1 VSRWFELRAVVPRV
15 RMDRLSQLAFAHG
28 ASGVQEDAAPGHP
41 VRYRQPWD
49 TEDPPLPMLCMFKAW
64 FAEETLAAARDA
76 LGAEVD
82 HLEQLPVDETDWAES
97 WKLHHHRIVVSDR
110 LAVAPPWDAV
120 PGDLVIPPGQA
131 FGTGSHPTTLAC
143 LGAIDRLADDCQR
156 CLDVGCGSGILALAA
171 TRLGLQSEG
180 IDIEEESVRASMENA
195 ATNGLSARFS
205 ATPLEDVRGTY
216 DLVVA
221 NLYAE
226 VLTQLAPDLLRV
238 TSRHL
243 VLAGILA
250 DRAGPLLEI
259 LSPPLAVRAEVR
271 EGDWLH
277 LHLERL

>member
-1 VSRWFELRAVVPRV
+1 MSRWFELRAVVPRV
-15 RMDRLSQLAFAHG
+15 RMERLSQLAFENG
-28 ASGVQEDAAPGHP
+28 ASGVQEDVAPGHP
-41 VRYRQPWD
+41 VRFKQPWD
-49 TEDPPLPMLCMFKAW
+49 TEEPPLPMLCLFKAW
-64 FAEETLAAARDA
+64 FDEDA
-76 LGAEVD
+76 LAKARSALAPEVEE
-82 HLEQLPVDETDWAES
+82 LEELPVDETDWSET
-97 WKLHHHRIVVSDR
+97 WKLHHKRIVISER
-110 LAVAPPWDAV
+110 LAVAPPWDAL

-143 LGAIDRLADDCQR
+143 LGAIDRLADETRR

-171 TRLGLQSEG
+171 NKLGLEVEG
-180 IDIEEESVRASMENA
+180 IDIEPESVQASLEN
-195 ATNGLSARFS
+195 TELNGLKARFS
-205 ATPLEDVRGTY
+205 ATPLQEVRGSY

-226 VLTQLAPDLLRV
+226 VLSSLAPDLLRV
-238 TSRHL
+238 TSKHL

-250 DRAGPLLEI
+250 DRAEPLLEA